1 MVILF
6 FWNILFIND
15 FIIFC
20 IEIYKNKH
28 TLTGEEA
35 FDIFNQYGVIEYLH
49 NGYEMLHT
57 QGDKWILNDI
67 EEYLKIRNFS

>member
-1 MVILF
+1 MEKK
-6 FWNILFIND
+6 IND